1 MRNYTPYCIPIKSI
15 SSLRMVVATRQ
26 SARYLSD
33 RDSMSFGIEQQPQG
47 RTPSTASNL
56 MLAGEVFPWRE
67 GNQFQLLVDGP
78 QFCPRLLQ
86 CIDAAERRVDVR
98 SEEHTSELQSRE
110 NLVC

>member
-1 MRNYTPYCIPIKSI
+1 RLPPISTPFPYTTLFRS
-15 SSLRMVVATRQ
+15 
-26 SARYLSD
+26 SD

-78 QFCPRLLQ
+78 QFFPRLLQ